1 MDYQLAPSFV
11 LLSAPH
17 AARDGVFTVIAR
29 LAPEH
34 PLTILDCGN
43 RLNVFPLAEKIR
55 AVTPNVHCALKNIA
69 LARAFT
75 CYQVVA
81 LLSGLPAMT
90 ENVIVMDLL
99 STFKDENVPFRERKR
114 LLDSAI
120 SQLRRLSLQS
130 PVLVTI
136 KTVPLNAD
144 AERIELVRALE
155 KGAHSSYSI
164 ENPLLNAA
172 EISHLW
178 PLRGA

>member
-17 AARDGVFTVIAR
+17 AARDGVFTVIAK

-81 LLSGLPAMT
+81 LLSGLPATT

-99 STFKDENVPFRERKR
+99 STFKDETVPFRERKR
-114 LLDSAI
+114 LLDSTI

-144 AERIELVRALE
+144 TERIELVRALE
-155 KGAHSSYSI
+155 KGAHSSCSI